1 MESNG
6 NSPLIQYST
15 LSDIVYNWIRDAIL
29 NSEFKP
35 GERLSQEMITGRL
48 QVSRTPVR
56 DAFKRLQTE
65 GLLEI
70 RPNSGA
76 IVTRLSAEKL
86 AEIYELRT
94 LLEGPA
100 ARYACQNITD
110 QDIEHLAEINQHM
123 MLHRED
129 PNEFIKG
136 NRAFHT
142 ALYGYSNRNY
152 LVNYIFQLWDLIEP
166 YRIMY
171 ISKKGKAEGSIQE
184 HLEVIS
190 ALTRRDEAETE
201 RVIVEHLKKVVTTL
215 SIPD

>member
-1 MESNG
+1 MASND
-6 NSPLIQYST
+6 NSPIIQYST

-110 QDIEHLAEINQHM
+110 QGICHLAEINRQM
-123 MLHRED
+123 ILHRED

-142 ALYGYSNRNY
+142 ALYGYSQRDY

-190 ALTRRDEAETE
+190 ALERRDEAETE
-201 RVIVEHLKKVVTTL
+201 RVIVDHLKRVVAAL
-215 SIPD
+215 SVLD

>member
-1 MESNG
+1 MAPNN

-35 GERLSQEMITGRL
+35 GERLSQEMITQRL

-65 GLLEI
+65 GLLEV

-100 ARYACQNITD
+100 ARYACENITD
-110 QDIEHLAEINQHM
+110 EDIAQLSEINQNM
-123 MLHRED
+123 VMHRDD

-142 ALYGYSNRNY
+142 ALYGYSNRDY

-171 ISKKGKAEGSIQE
+171 VSKKGKIEGSIQE

-190 ALTRRDEAETE
+190 ALSRRDADETE
-201 RVIVEHLKKVVTTL
+201 RVIVEHLKKVVMTL
-215 SIPD
+215 SLPD

>member
-1 MESNG
+1 MVSND

-35 GERLSQEMITGRL
+35 GERLSQETITQRL

-86 AEIYELRT
+86 VEIYELRT

-110 QDIEHLAEINQHM
+110 KDIDHLAEINQHM
-123 MLHRED
+123 ILHRED

-142 ALYGYSNRNY
+142 ALYGYSNRDY

-166 YRIMY
+166 YRLMY
-171 ISKKGKAEGSIQE
+171 VSKKGKVEGSIQE

-190 ALTRRDEAETE
+190 ALTQRNASETE
-201 RVIVEHLKKVVTTL
+201 RVIVEHLNKVVTTL
-215 SIPD
+215 SVSD